1 MSQAFSYIH
10 TDYYY
15 VLVTGVFRENPLEE
29 KKGVPEQEL
38 CPQPL
43 TRIFSLLYN
52 WDQSSGWAYDSP
64 QRKDFCFWCISV
76 GFNSVKIRIIWFWIL
91 NVGTNADSNLYPD
104 INFKTS
110 C

>member
-1 MSQAFSYIH
+1 MYQAFSYIH

-91 NVGTNADSNLYPD
+91 NVGTNADPNLYPD